1 MYNRIAVVLH
11 GIWSLVVNYLEYPI
25 ILKGGENMISKTN
38 NTPSNIQQN
47 RRIPNTAPDRLLSRV
62 CMFTILLLYTATITV
77 RSSGCNHTT
86 IQAAADAAHEDE

>member
-47 RRIPNTAPDRLLSRV
+47 RRIASVHGYDHGPLFRMQSHHN
-62 CMFTILLLYTATITV
+62 
-77 RSSGCNHTT
+77 SGGSGRCKRG
-86 IQAAADAAHEDE
+86 